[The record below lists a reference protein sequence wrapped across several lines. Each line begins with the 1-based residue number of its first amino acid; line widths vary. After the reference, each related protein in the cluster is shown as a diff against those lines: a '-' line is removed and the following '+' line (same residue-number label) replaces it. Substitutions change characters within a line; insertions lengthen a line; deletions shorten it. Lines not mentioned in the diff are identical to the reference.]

1 MLIEI
6 PPVSF
11 TTIEPEPGAVGHVY
25 ALLLHAKLYITQ
37 SIPRLALEVFYTLH
51 GSTINISTLYRSVDQ
66 PVKRRR
72 PRCYT
77 LTHVSLEQ
85 LNALVKQHQGAVC
98 VVGAPGLCSFD
109 LQSNQ
114 NGAQFIMNFTGD
126 ALTFVFLN
134 GLHV

>member
-11 TTIEPEPGAVGHVY
+11 TTIEAEPGAVGHVY
-25 ALLLHAKLYITQ
+25 ALRLHADTKLYITQ
-37 SIPRLALEVFYTLH
+37 SIPRLAREVFYTLY
-51 GSTINISTLYRSVDQ
+51 GSSINISTLYRSVDQ

-98 VVGAPGLCSFD
+98 VVGAPELWSFD
-109 LQSNQ
+109 LQSANSTPDLRSCTV
-114 NGAQFIMNFTGD
+114 AS
-126 ALTFVFLN
+126 
-134 GLHV
+134 

>member
-11 TTIEPEPGAVGHVY
+11 TDIQPEPGAVGHVY
-25 ALLLHAKLYITQ
+25 ALLLHTKLYITQ
-37 SIPRLALEVFYTLH
+37 SIPRLAREVFYTLY
-51 GSTINISTLYRSVDQ
+51 GSSINISTLYRSVDQ

-85 LNALVKQHQGAVC
+85 LNKLVRTHQGATC
-98 VVGAPGLCSFD
+98 VVGTPELWSFD
-109 LQSNQ
+109 LSSVQTQS
-114 NGAQFIMNFTGD
+114 A
-126 ALTFVFLN
+126 
-134 GLHV
+134 